1 MVVVVFGGMIR
12 QLGGEPVQ
20 SNLQKSCPKWYIYL
34 FCFEVSPGYLEPPPI
49 IPDQGDISEVVVLSQ
64 FFQLTVFTEFV
75 THVNSVVVQIIL
87 NSRTAILLLKK
98 VKVYE
103 KVCNFCCVNIL
114 PCNTAGFTF
123 IFCSLIAPPHPPKKA
138 KKTPVFLF
146 FDQCFECFLFYFL
159 GDFCQKQ
166 LRVHQWDVLEY
177 NEQKSWEDF
186 LFCHIQQIMNKR
198 AEMNFYFVT

>member
-123 IFCSLIAPPHPPKKA
+123 IFCSLIAPPPTHPKKL
-138 KKTPVFLF
+138 KKRQF
-146 FDQCFECFLFYFL
+146 FYFL
-159 GDFCQKQ
+159 TN
-166 LRVHQWDVLEY
+166 VL
-177 NEQKSWEDF
+177 NVFSSIFWA
-186 LFCHIQQIMNKR
+186 I
-198 AEMNFYFVT
+198 FVRNNSGYINGTC

>member
-1 MVVVVFGGMIR
+1 M
-12 QLGGEPVQ
+12 
-20 SNLQKSCPKWYIYL
+20 
-34 FCFEVSPGYLEPPPI
+34 SPGYLEPPPI

-166 LRVHQWDVLEY
+166 LRVHQWDVLESISIKKR
-177 NEQKSWEDF
+177 NERGHRIFFLPPHKSGSRQLRF
-186 LFCHIQQIMNKR
+186 LYVLFCHILF
-198 AEMNFYFVT
+198 A

>member
-138 KKTPVFLF
+138 KKRQF
-146 FDQCFECFLFYFL
+146 FYFL
-159 GDFCQKQ
+159 TN
-166 LRVHQWDVLEY
+166 VL
-177 NEQKSWEDF
+177 NVFSSIFWA
-186 LFCHIQQIMNKR
+186 I
-198 AEMNFYFVT
+198 FVRNNSGYINGTC